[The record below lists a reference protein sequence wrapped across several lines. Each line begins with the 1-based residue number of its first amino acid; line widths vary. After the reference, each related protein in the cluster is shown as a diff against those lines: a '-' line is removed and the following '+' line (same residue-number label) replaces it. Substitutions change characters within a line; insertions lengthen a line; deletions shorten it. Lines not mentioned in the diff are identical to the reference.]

1 MNICGINY
9 DKRLTDFLATSPRY
23 RLAVVLTNIY
33 PEDVH
38 ALNIG
43 HELAIAIEDMIGLPE
58 VSFQLSVQ
66 ECLNGIIR
74 KHTFNDT
81 SLGKCLI
88 ISNPGILFEPALGI
102 NVTDFFKRISQGV
115 LTILLWPG
123 EADERGLFFLTT
135 KSNYSIKHIDIN
147 YIII

>member
-23 RLAVVLTNIY
+23 RLAVELTNNY

-43 HELAIAIEDMIGLPE
+43 YELTNAIKDMAGLPDIR
-58 VSFQLSVQ
+58 FQLSVQ
-66 ECLNGIIR
+66 ECLNSIIR
-74 KHTFNDT
+74 KHTFNDPT
-81 SLGKCLI
+81 LGKCLI
-88 ISNPGILFEPALGI
+88 LFNPGILFEPALGI
-102 NVTDFFKRISQGV
+102 NVTNFFKWISQGV

-135 KSNYSIKHIDIN
+135 KSKYTIKHVDLN